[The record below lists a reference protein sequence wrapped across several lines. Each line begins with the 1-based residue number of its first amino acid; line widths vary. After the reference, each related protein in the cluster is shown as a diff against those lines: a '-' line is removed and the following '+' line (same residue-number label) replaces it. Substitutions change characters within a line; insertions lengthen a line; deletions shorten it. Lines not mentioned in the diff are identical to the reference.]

1 MPSAPAHPNAF
12 ESAPAGSRAGQ
23 PVILFVDD
31 EPQSCKWFARTFA
44 DEFNVLTAT
53 GVDEALALLH
63 EHGPSVALL
72 VTDYRMPQRNGL
84 DLLLAVQRDHKHLVR
99 LLATAYAE
107 KDVAIA
113 AINEG
118 HVFRILEKPL
128 DLVQTRLILRE
139 AMTLFRAQ
147 TMERALQE
155 NRMLAMRETLGFLA
169 HELNTP
175 LATVRGFVTA
185 ISDRYQA
192 PAQADPAAT
201 QTQQDPARLA
211 CFSERQPGEVMA
223 ALAGAQRSALYCQSL
238 VSAFVRSARDAY
250 PGSIDQPGTAS
261 SLVQALLKEF
271 PFEREEHSW
280 VSCEVTVDFA
290 LPGQRDLLYL
300 VLSTLTKNALL
311 ALHDRPEP
319 RLHIVLGREPGAD
332 GRARPWIR
340 FIDNGHGIA
349 PEILAKLTR
358 EPVTTRA
365 QSGGNGM
372 GLMFC
377 RRVVQSLGGAIELS
391 SELGH
396 GATVSLYFKP

>member
-1 MPSAPAHPNAF
+1 MPSPPAHPHA
-12 ESAPAGSRAGQ
+12 SDPAPAGARAGQ

-53 GVDEALALLH
+53 GVDEALALLR
-63 EHGPSVALL
+63 EQGRSVALL

-84 DLLLAVQRDHKHLVR
+84 DLLLAVQRDFKHLVR

-185 ISDRYQA
+185 ITDRYQS
-192 PAQADPAAT
+192 PAQAAPAAV
-201 QTQQDPARLA
+201 QDATRLA

-250 PGSIDQPGTAS
+250 PGSIDQPVTAS

-271 PFEREEHSW
+271 PFEREERSW
-280 VSCEVTVDFA
+280 VGCEVTSDFA

-311 ALHDRPEP
+311 ALHEQPEP
-319 RLHIVLGREPGAD
+319 HLQIVLGREPGPD

-349 PEILAKLTR
+349 PEILAKLTH

-377 RRVVQSLGGAIELS
+377 RRVVQSLGGSIELN